1 MFWLLQAHEQAG
13 HPTPEHAG
21 PATEHAADAAGQA
34 ATAAAHSGG
43 HHEPWLV
50 THVNQLIGEPLYQLQ
65 LKTTKPLWDKLFA
78 TFGTDAE
85 TMFGPYSP
93 ATAVPWYTVMFII
106 ACILTIIFIWIL
118 KGKLFGKALSED
130 EPHGGQQT
138 LEVTVLAVRGL
149 IEDIIGP
156 HGLKYFPVVA
166 TFALLI
172 LTSNLMGLF
181 PLFMSPSA
189 STSVTFALGISSFV
203 YYNYIG
209 IKENGL
215 MAHLGH
221 FAGVHYFS
229 GAILWIMGPAMFVI
243 ELISNFVRPLSLGL
257 RLFGNIFGDEQVGAN
272 IANLAPPY
280 TLFFIPAGL
289 MVLSVFAAVM
299 QTFIFTL
306 LSMIYIGEVSHA
318 PHEDH
323 HGSDVDGEEILA
335 PVFT

>member
-1 MFWLLQAHEQAG
+1 MF
-13 HPTPEHAG
+13 
-21 PATEHAADAAGQA
+21 
-34 ATAAAHSGG
+34 
-43 HHEPWLV
+43 V
-50 THVNQLIGEPLYQLQ
+50 
-65 LKTTKPLWDKLFA
+65 
-78 TFGTDAE
+78 
-85 TMFGPYSP
+85 
-93 ATAVPWYTVMFII
+93 I
-106 ACILTIIFIWIL
+106 ACLLTIIFVVIL
-118 KGKLFGKALSED
+118 KGKLFGRKLSED
-130 EPHGGQQT
+130 EPRGGQQT
-138 LEVTVLAVRGL
+138 LEVAVLAVRGL

-172 LTSNLMGLF
+172 LISNLMGLF
-181 PLFMSPSA
+181 PMFMSPTS

-215 MAHLGH
+215 FGHLGH

-229 GAILWIMGPAMFVI
+229 GAILFIMGPAMFII

-272 IANLAPPY
+272 ISNLAPPY
-280 TLFFIPAGL
+280 TWFVMPVL
-289 MVLSVFAAVM
+289 MILSVFAAVM

-318 PHEDH
+318 PHEH
-323 HGSDVDGEEILA
+323 HEGGDVDGEEILA
-335 PVFT
+335 PIFT